1 MPNDRKTNNSNEKAN
16 MLSSY
21 SCISPSIFV
30 FFFFA
35 TKMLPLS
42 SIPPTY
48 INRIKHELSA
58 ELSTLANQSYAL
70 NKDVF
75 HLKYLK

>member
-1 MPNDRKTNNSNEKAN
+1 
-16 MLSSY
+16 
-21 SCISPSIFV
+21 
-30 FFFFA
+30 
-35 TKMLPLS
+35 MLPLS